1 MKRHTVRV
9 QFSQCCSSTQVLP
22 VCRPY
27 LPNHFLEFFQSFLCK
42 YKCNY
47 LDCSAPCFVL
57 VFILAKIL
65 EIFFYYLHIRGFF
78 VVVAVIVV
86 LLK

>member
-1 MKRHTVRV
+1 MFLNRVLEGKKRR
-9 QFSQCCSSTQVLP
+9 
-22 VCRPY
+22 
-27 LPNHFLEFFQSFLCK
+27 EAE

-78 VVVAVIVV
+78 VVVFAVIVV
-86 LLK
+86 LLKNKTTI